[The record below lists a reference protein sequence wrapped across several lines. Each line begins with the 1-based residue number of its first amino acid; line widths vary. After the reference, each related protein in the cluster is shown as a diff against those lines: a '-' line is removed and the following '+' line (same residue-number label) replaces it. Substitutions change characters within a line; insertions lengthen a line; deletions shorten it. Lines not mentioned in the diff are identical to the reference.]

1 VALDQ
6 KIQSNGAAIAQ
17 EVIAIIDIAT
27 QSTPGVFCSAAAIAR
42 AALLLSA

>member
-17 EVIAIIDIAT
+17 EVIAIIRIAT
-27 QSTPGVFCSAAAIAR
+27 QSTAKVFCSAAAIAR